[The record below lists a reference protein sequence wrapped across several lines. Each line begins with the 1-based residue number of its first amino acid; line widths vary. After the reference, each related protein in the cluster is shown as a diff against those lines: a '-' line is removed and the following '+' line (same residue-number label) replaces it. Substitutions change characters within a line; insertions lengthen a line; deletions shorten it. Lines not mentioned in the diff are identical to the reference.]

1 MATSEGQDI
10 NRRIEFVYFVFITV
24 LVIFVVRLF
33 FMQVIQ
39 YSFFKKHAVS
49 QQSETIKQQIGRG
62 TIYTAD
68 NKKAAVSIKTFAIS
82 ADPEQVKNKAGVA
95 DYLSK
100 QLGISRGEIMSKL
113 ALRKKFVYLA
123 RKVDS
128 EKAEGI
134 LERDLPGLNLEPEEK
149 RYYPLHETAAS
160 LVGFTGLDNTGLEG
174 IEESFEKYLRGKMG
188 SVLIRKDAKGRP
200 ILTDT
205 VSVKKAEAG
214 ADIYLTIDSNIEYYA
229 QQELKNAVEKYKGK
243 TGMLISMN
251 PNTGAI
257 YALANYPY
265 FDPNDFDKYPAE
277 TRKNRVVT
285 DVFEPGSTF
294 KIFTMSAV
302 LEDRPAVYDEKVH
315 CGDGKM
321 VFFDRT
327 IHDHEKHGWL
337 TVPEV
342 IKYSS
347 NIGMVELALR
357 VKPEK
362 LYNEYTKFGF
372 GKTSG
377 TDLPGEVPG
386 ILRPYAQWDNA
397 TLSSIPYGQEVAV
410 TAVQLIRAYAALAN
424 GGYLVTPYVVEK
436 IKKNGSTIYENKAG
450 NGAKVVDNA
459 TRTKLVDMLKMVM
472 EKDGT
477 GKKGV
482 ITGYNVAGKTGTAQK
497 HNPKGKGYAPGKYV
511 CSFIGFFP
519 ADKPEVVTM
528 VLVDEPAEI
537 WAFGG
542 DVAAP
547 AFKNLSNTMIS
558 SMHILPDG
566 TKETVQVAAKTDKTI
581 DSKLPDFSMKQ
592 FSEAKKFMADNDIKY
607 ERIGF
612 GKIVIKQKPEPKK
625 TVQPS
630 EVVSVYLGDL
640 GKNKEIRIYM
650 PDVRGFSI
658 RKAMEVL
665 SIYGLKAKCTG
676 SGLATAQDPKPGV
689 ALKAGTECKI
699 NFEVK
704 DGAI

>member
-1 MATSEGQDI
+1 MNEGQDI
-10 NRRIEFVYFVFITV
+10 NRRIEFIYFVFITV
-24 LVIFVVRLF
+24 LSIFVVRLF

-39 YSFFKKHAVS
+39 YSFFKKHAEK

-62 TIYTAD
+62 TIYTSD
-68 NKKAAVSIKTFAIS
+68 NKKAAVSIKTFAVS
-82 ADPEQVKNKAGVA
+82 ANPSQIKNKAAVA

-100 QLGISRGEIMSKL
+100 QLGISRYELMSKL
-113 ALRKKFVYLA
+113 VLKKKFVYLA

-128 EKAEGI
+128 EKAAGI
-134 LERDLPGLNLEPEEK
+134 IDRDIPGISMEAEEK
-149 RYYPLHETAAS
+149 RYYPLHETGAH

-214 ADIYLTIDSNIEYYA
+214 ADLYLTIDSNTQYYA
-229 QQELKNAVEKYKGK
+229 QQELKTAVEKYKGK
-243 TGMLISMN
+243 TGMLVSMN

-257 YALANYPY
+257 YAMANYPS

-294 KIFTMSAV
+294 KIFTMSAI
-302 LEDRPAVYDEKVH
+302 LKDRPAVYDEKVH

-327 IHDHEKHGWL
+327 VHDHEKHGWL
-337 TVPEV
+337 TIPEV

-357 VKPEK
+357 LKPEK
-362 LYNEYTKFGF
+362 LYDEYTKYGF
-372 GKTSG
+372 GKPAG
-377 TDLPGEVPG
+377 TDLPGEVSG
-386 ILRPYAQWDNA
+386 ILRPYAQWDNS
-397 TLSSIPYGQEVAV
+397 TLTSIPYGQEVAV
-410 TAVQLIRAYAALAN
+410 TAMQLIKAYAALAN
-424 GGYLVTPYVVEK
+424 GGYLVNPYVVEK
-436 IKKNGSTIYENKAG
+436 IKKNGNTIYENKSA

-459 TRTKLVDMLKMVM
+459 TRLKLVDMLKMVM

-497 HNPKGKGYAPGKYV
+497 HNPKGKGYASGKYV

-519 ADKPEVVTM
+519 ADKPEVVTL
-528 VLVDEPAEI
+528 VIVDEPAEI
-537 WAFGG
+537 WAYGG

-566 TKETVQVAAKTDKTI
+566 TQENIQTADKAKPVKMAV
-581 DSKLPDFSMKQ
+581 SKLPDFCLKQ
-592 FSEAKKFMADNDIKY
+592 YSEARKFLTENDIKY
-607 ERIGF
+607 EHIGF
-612 GKIVIKQKPEPKK
+612 GKIVIKQNPEPKK

-630 EVVSVYLGDL
+630 EVVSVYLGDM
-640 GKNKEIRIYM
+640 GKDKAIRIYM

-658 RKAMEVL
+658 RRAMEVL
-665 SIYGLKAKCTG
+665 SIYGLRAKCTG
-676 SGLATAQDPKPGV
+676 SGLAVVQDPKPGV
-689 ALKAGTECKI
+689 ALKTGTECKI
-699 NFEVK
+699 NFETK
-704 DGAI
+704 DGAL